1 VFNVTIL
8 AQPQAIDVCPK
19 KYILENAELAVYKFT
34 CWRSQKYR
42 QLKTEEIILN
52 LSISYYTPQFTLGVF
67 TLQYYVG
74 RSIFVPSGR

>member
-1 VFNVTIL
+1 LLN
-8 AQPQAIDVCPK
+8 PKSIDVCPK
-19 KYILENAELAVYKFT
+19 KKIENAELAVYKFT

-67 TLQYYVG
+67 TLQYYVL
-74 RSIFVPSGR
+74 